1 MVIPVTMKEKRYIL
15 AALAFFS
22 TFNVYSIRNGITI
35 SIMDMANI
43 VKESQSGQVVNA
55 SIVHDITVCPFP
67 NVTHSAS
74 QSNNIST
81 GHYKGK
87 RNSTESQ
94 MSQPLRNNVERETE
108 GRHSWCVFYRLQ
120 LCSGTSGLG
129 WSPFRYDTHSDNWL
143 RYRIVDDVGDA
154 LDDRCG
160 FKLDNGIQH

>member
-67 NVTHSAS
+67 NVTHSTNK
-74 QSNNIST
+74 SNNIST
-81 GHYKGK
+81 GYYKGK
-87 RNSTESQ
+87 HKCTKSQ
-94 MSQPLRNNVERETE
+94 VSQPLRNNMERETE
-108 GRHSWCVFYRLQ
+108 G
-120 LCSGTSGLG
+120 
-129 WSPFRYDTHSDNWL
+129 
-143 RYRIVDDVGDA
+143 
-154 LDDRCG
+154 
-160 FKLDNGIQH
+160 